1 MAARFPLL
9 PLFLPAW
16 LAFLFYL
23 PTLAHGYVWD
33 DTYFLRDLPYL
44 RDPAL
49 WWQALQEPLF
59 VSRNYFRPLPLL
71 MFVAEAGF
79 GGGLALIHHAVNVF
93 LHMVNTILVVSL
105 ARNILPADVRGRWL
119 AAAAGV
125 LFALHPALVE
135 NVSWISD
142 RFDLLMASFILFAL
156 WAECRVQTEWAR
168 LALQAAC
175 FLGALLSKE
184 TGVVLLPLLVLWQCY
199 LLMREG
205 RGWSEVACAL
215 MRRWRLWGMLLLAL
229 GVYLALRYAA
239 FGFLYRSNSSLM
251 AGDLLQH
258 VLLIGKT
265 LGTYL
270 VLLVFPF
277 GQIAPVHPAL
287 TPLAHDDAGAWL
299 GLAAITALILSM
311 AWLAARR
318 KPLAI
323 IALMA
328 LVALGPVSNL
338 LPLTTGD
345 NIVHDRYLLLSV
357 AFVSLALICILYDS
371 TQRWTVPATLAWSVA
386 AAVTVVLAV
395 PHWESDNTLWAW
407 AYAKHPD
414 SQIAGEN
421 YMTVLVNTSRDEEAL
436 ALTAHFVRVG
446 NWMQQGSAHYL
457 RAFVFRRQG
466 RLAEAEAEIVRAL
479 ELPRRDDALGE
490 YLTSE
495 KLNVLARIQ
504 IEQGRYSPARE
515 NLKSSLE
522 LTPHMARTY
531 YLLALWHYRQRMLAD
546 GDAAL
551 AQASRYALKGQAD
564 IFRRELELERQRAGG

>member
-1 MAARFPLL
+1 MAVPYPLL
-9 PLFLPAW
+9 LLLFPAW

-71 MFVAEAGF
+71 MFVTESRF
-79 GGGLALIHHAVNVF
+79 GGGLAFIHHAVNVL
-93 LHMVNTILVVSL
+93 LHMVNTTLVVSL
-105 ARNILPADVRGRWL
+105 ARSMLPADVRGRCL

-142 RFDLLMASFILFAL
+142 RFDLLMASFILLAL
-156 WAECRVQTEWAR
+156 WAECRVQTELRR

-175 FLGALLSKE
+175 FMGALLSKE
-184 TGVVLLPLLVLWQCY
+184 TGIVLLPLLMLWQCF

-205 RGWSEVACAL
+205 RGWGEIACAA
-215 MRRWRLWGMLLLAL
+215 RQRWRLWGTLLLVL
-229 GVYLALRYAA
+229 GLYLVLRHAA

-258 VLLIGKT
+258 ALLVGKT

-287 TPLAHDDAGAWL
+287 TPLPHDDAGAWL
-299 GLAAITALILSM
+299 GLAAITVLILSM

-318 KPLAI
+318 RPLAI
-323 IALMA
+323 VALMA

-357 AFVSLALICILYDS
+357 AFVSLALMRALYDS
-371 TQRWTVPATLAWSVA
+371 TQRWPVPASLAWILAASVA
-386 AAVTVVLAV
+386 VVLAV

-421 YMTVLVNTSRDEEAL
+421 YMTVLVNTGRDEDAL
-436 ALTAHFVRVG
+436 ALTAHFVREG

-457 RAFVFRRQG
+457 RAFVFRRHG

-504 IEQGRYSPARE
+504 IEQGRYALARE
-515 NLKSSLE
+515 NLRASLD

-531 YLLALWHYRQRMLAD
+531 YLLALWHYRQGMLAD
-546 GDAAL
+546 GDAAF

-564 IFRRELELERQRAGG
+564 IFRRELELERRRAA